1 MKEVIEAINKCKK
14 LTFLN
19 LEGNTLGVEAA
30 KAIGEALKNHPEFQQ
45 ALFKD
50 LFTGRMKTEIPPA
63 LQSMGNGMITAGAHL
78 TVFDCSDNALGPNGM
93 TGLVELFRSS
103 TCYSLEVCM
112 KTFFVF
118 HCVHFME
125 ITNSHESM

>member
-1 MKEVIEAINKCKK
+1 MKEVIEAINKCEK
-14 LTFLN
+14 LTYLN

-63 LQSMGNGMITAGAHL
+63 LQAMGRGMTAAGAHL

-93 TGLVELFRSS
+93 TGLVELFSSS
-103 TCYSLEVCM
+103 TCYSLQVCM
-112 KTFFVF
+112 RNVFFLL
-118 HCVHFME
+118 C
-125 ITNSHESM
+125 I